1 MIEIGKHY
9 IIEARFKKR
18 VTEVEFYEK
27 NDDTILYDTLWR
39 NGEFRIEPATQGE
52 CEYIQ
57 KFIDLDEDSFE
68 EFDLNT
74 FYSMEMDGT
83 FDGKQQIVPNRF
95 NHESLFSPTA
105 LLQTE
110 IKCLESIF
118 DGFRGNDDSQVH
130 IGMLSLKFAHAWGQ
144 NSTAQTHVR
153 IDRERLGIPAFQP

>member
-1 MIEIGKHY
+1 MIEIDKHY

-39 NGEFRIEPATQGE
+39 NGEFRIAPATQGE
-52 CEYIQ
+52 CDYIQ

-83 FDGKQQIVPNRF
+83 FDGC
-95 NHESLFSPTA
+95 ST
-105 LLQTE
+105 
-110 IKCLESIF
+110 
-118 DGFRGNDDSQVH
+118 DFRGDITEELEDEINESDLSVH
-130 IGMLSLKFAHAWGQ
+130 EYLTEDLEYEHTDTEYYINGPID
-144 NSTAQTHVR
+144 VR
-153 IDRERLGIPAFQP
+153 EVEAREW

>member
-27 NDDTILYDTLWR
+27 FGGDDTILYDTLWR

-52 CEYIQ
+52 CDYIQ

-83 FDGKQQIVPNRF
+83 FDGC
-95 NHESLFSPTA
+95 ST
-105 LLQTE
+105 
-110 IKCLESIF
+110 
-118 DGFRGNDDSQVH
+118 DFRGDITEELEDEIYESD
-130 IGMLSLKFAHAWGQ
+130 LSVYEYLTEELEYEHTDTEYYINGPID
-144 NSTAQTHVR
+144 VR
-153 IDRERLGIPAFQP
+153 EVEAREW

>member
-9 IIEARFKKR
+9 VVEARFKKR

-52 CEYIQ
+52 CDYIQ

-74 FYSMEMDGT
+74 FYEMEMDGT
-83 FDGKQQIVPNRF
+83 FDGC
-95 NHESLFSPTA
+95 ST
-105 LLQTE
+105 
-110 IKCLESIF
+110 
-118 DGFRGNDDSQVH
+118 DFRGDITEELEDEINESDLSVH
-130 IGMLSLKFAHAWGQ
+130 EYLTEELEYEHTDTEYYINGPID
-144 NSTAQTHVR
+144 VR
-153 IDRERLGIPAFQP
+153 EVREARGW

>member
-39 NGEFRIEPATQGE
+39 NGEFRIEPATTGE

-74 FYSMEMDGT
+74 FYSMEMEGT
-83 FDGKQQIVPNRF
+83 FDGC
-95 NHESLFSPTA
+95 ST
-105 LLQTE
+105 
-110 IKCLESIF
+110 
-118 DGFRGNDDSQVH
+118 DFRGDITEELQEEIDESD
-130 IGMLSLKFAHAWGQ
+130 LSVYEYLTEELEYEHTDTEYYINGP
-144 NSTAQTHVR
+144 
-153 IDRERLGIPAFQP
+153 IDVEEVEARGW

>member
-39 NGEFRIEPATQGE
+39 NGEFRIEPATTGE

-83 FDGKQQIVPNRF
+83 FDGC
-95 NHESLFSPTA
+95 ST
-105 LLQTE
+105 
-110 IKCLESIF
+110 
-118 DGFRGNDDSQVH
+118 DFRGDITEELQEEIDESD
-130 IGMLSLKFAHAWGQ
+130 LSVYEYLTEELEYEHTDTEYYINGP
-144 NSTAQTHVR
+144 
-153 IDRERLGIPAFQP
+153 IDVEEVEARGW

>member
-39 NGEFRIEPATQGE
+39 NGEFRIEPATTGE

-83 FDGKQQIVPNRF
+83 FDGC
-95 NHESLFSPTA
+95 ST
-105 LLQTE
+105 
-110 IKCLESIF
+110 
-118 DGFRGNDDSQVH
+118 DFRGDITEELQEEIDESD
-130 IGMLSLKFAHAWGQ
+130 LSVYEYLTEELEYEHTDTEYYINGP
-144 NSTAQTHVR
+144 
-153 IDRERLGIPAFQP
+153 IDVEEVEAREW